1 MLVLVVQVLLGFD
14 YRAVFESSFES
25 LPLCLQYTKLGS
37 LAAQLLVLGLLLAI
51 PSYHRLVENGENTE
65 AFCVVIRK
73 FMTWSLPPFAMS
85 LGGEFAVA
93 GYKVFGLI
101 GGICS
106 GVGASAIAY
115 FFWHVFPEL
124 SRRKGAEQSMDKK
137 ESVSLTDKIKQIL
150 TESRVV
156 LPGTQAL
163 LGFQLI
169 TFLTQSFEKLPY
181 HLRIAHCVAL
191 TFTGISAILLM
202 TPPAYHRIAEAGEAS
217 AHFYRLASR
226 FLVAAMV
233 FLALGLSVDF
243 YVVLAKVT
251 QSLLW
256 ATIFSACALLLLYG
270 FWFVYPLFARCRS
283 SHLNQLH

>member
-14 YRAVFESSFES
+14 YRAVFESGFET
-25 LPLCLQYTKLGS
+25 LPLSLQYTKLGS

-51 PSYHRLVENGENTE
+51 PSYHRLAEDGENTE

-73 FMTWSLPPFAMS
+73 LMTWSLLPFALS

-101 GGICS
+101 GCICS
-106 GVGASAIAY
+106 GVGASATAY
-115 FFWHVFPEL
+115 FFWHMFPEL
-124 SRRKGAEQSMDKK
+124 SRRKGAEQSMNKK
-137 ESVSLTDKIKQIL
+137 ESVSLTDKIKQTL

-181 HLRIAHCVAL
+181 DMRIAHSLAL

-251 QSLLW
+251 QSLLS
-256 ATIFSACALLLLYG
+256 ATIFSASALLFLYG
-270 FWFVYPLFARCRS
+270 FWFVYPLVARRRS
-283 SHLNQLH
+283 

>member
-14 YRAVFESSFES
+14 YRAVFEPGFES
-25 LPLCLQYTKLGS
+25 LPLSLQYTKLGS

-51 PSYHRLVENGENTE
+51 PSYHRLVEDGENTE

-73 FMTWSLPPFAMS
+73 LMIWSLPPFALS
-85 LGGEFAVA
+85 LGGEFAVP
-93 GYKVFGLI
+93 GYKLFGLV

-115 FFWHVFPEL
+115 FFWHIFPKL
-124 SRRKGAEQSMDKK
+124 SRRKGTEQSMNKK
-137 ESVSLTDKIKQIL
+137 ESVSLTDKIKQTL

-181 HLRIAHCVAL
+181 QLRIAHSVAL
-191 TFTGISAILLM
+191 TFTGIIAILLM

-217 AHFYRLASR
+217 AHFHRLASR

-233 FLALGLSVDF
+233 FLALGLAVDF

-251 QSLLW
+251 QSLFW
-256 ATIFSACALLLLYG
+256 ATTFSASALLLLYG
-270 FWFVYPLFARCRS
+270 FWFVYPLVARRRRS
-283 SHLNQLH
+283 

>member
-1 MLVLVVQVLLGFD
+1 MLVLVVQLLLCFD
-14 YRAVFESSFES
+14 YRAVFEPTFES
-25 LPLCLQYTKLGS
+25 LPLSFQYTKLGS
-37 LAAQLLVLGLLLAI
+37 LAAQLLVLGFLLAI
-51 PSYHRLVENGENTE
+51 PSYHRLVEDGENTE

-73 FMTWSLPPFAMS
+73 LMTWSLPPFALS
-85 LGGEFAVA
+85 LGAEFAVA
-93 GYKVFGLI
+93 GYKVFGFI
-101 GGICS
+101 GGIWS
-106 GVGASAIAY
+106 GVGATAIAY
-115 FFWHVFPEL
+115 FFWHIFPQF
-124 SRRKGAEQSMDKK
+124 SHRKGAGQSMKK

-169 TFLTQSFEKLPY
+169 TFLTESFEKLPY
-181 HLRIAHCVAL
+181 ELRIAHSLAL
-191 TFTGISAILLM
+191 TFTGVSAILLM

-226 FLVAAMV
+226 FLVTAMV

-256 ATIFSACALLLLYG
+256 ATIFAASALLFLYG
-270 FWFVYPLFARCRS
+270 CWFVYPLVARRRS
-283 SHLNQLH
+283 